1 MSKFF
6 IEREFCQSNNILDL
20 NQEFQTLAH
29 ICFILYA
36 LSDIVLRQNIT
47 ENQYKLVL
55 INVILILLKSEVRS
69 FYYERVEMKSV
80 SDVLKCLKGK
90 KDSAAKLP

>member
-1 MSKFF
+1 M
-6 IEREFCQSNNILDL
+6 
-20 NQEFQTLAH
+20 
-29 ICFILYA
+29 YA

-90 KDSAAKLP
+90 KDSAAKLPLYSTVVKILPSIPAKPCSAQLSGVPEE